1 MANLSWI
8 TLKGELQGDISE
20 NCGSRNSPGN
30 KS

>member
-20 NCGSRNSPGN
+20 NCGSRISPEN

>member
-8 TLKGELQGDISE
+8 TLKGELQGDISD
-20 NCGSRNSPGN
+20 NCGSRIPPGN